1 MPVIAAVTIN
11 DGAATPV
18 AHTFTPLGRDANGV
32 YWWEQTSPVPVNK
45 LAAKRLSYKQTRELD
60 VAKQLTSVSR
70 ANYTLWVPTM
80 ETLASNSSGFTP
92 PATVAYKEV
101 GRCSF
106 ELPERG
112 LTQERKDTRV
122 LMLNLLGHAMVV
134 SNVDSLEPSY
144 TA

>member
-1 MPVIAAVTIN
+1 MPAIAAIVIN

-32 YWWEQTSPVPVNK
+32 YWWEQTTPVPVNK
-45 LAAKRLSYKQTRELD
+45 LAAKRISYKQTRELD

-70 ANYTLWVPTM
+70 ANYTLWYPSM
-80 ETLASNSSGFTP
+80 ETLANNSAGFTP

-101 GRCSF
+101 ARLSF

-112 LTQERKDTRV
+112 LVQERKDTRV
-122 LMLNLLGHAMVV
+122 LLANFLAHAMMI
-134 SNVDSLEPSY
+134 SNVDNLEPSY